1 MDIKVE
7 TLAEGASLVRVSGE
21 LDIYTAPRLRE
32 QLLWLTDQDSSGC
45 ARVLLDLNDVTF
57 IDSTGL
63 GAIVGAHRRFTQRG
77 GVLELVCGSGPVR
90 RLLSITRLDQVFR
103 VHERMPETNSA

>member
-7 TLAEGASLVRVSGE
+7 ALAEGTTVVVVSGE

-32 QLLWLTDQDSSGC
+32 QLLWLSDQDVGTPS
-45 ARVLLDLNDVTF
+45 RVLLDLNKVSF

-77 GVLELVCGSGPVR
+77 GVLELVCGRCPVQ
-90 RLLSITRLDQVFR
+90 RLLTITRLDQVFR
-103 VHERMPETNSA
+103 VHERLPEANTA

>member
-7 TLAEGASLVRVSGE
+7 ALTEGTSLVRVSGE

-32 QLLWLTDQDSSGC
+32 QLLWLTDQSASGA

-77 GVLELVCGSGPVR
+77 GTLELVCGPSPVH
-90 RLLSITRLDQVFR
+90 RLLTITRLDQVFR